1 MQVVLINAYLL
12 AACSLWK
19 EEKLTS
25 TDQNKTETLQAFSS
39 LETVWFW
46 WLNLHCRKREIR
58 NFAVIKTGQKGT
70 NNRASLSEGRLLG
83 SPLEKHYL
91 LFQISEHFPR
101 AVADPIRAS
110 GMFPGPQSSMAPPW
124 HPKEHPQ
131 PCMAAGARGYKGDCP
146 PSITP
151 CAKVPLEE

>member
-25 TDQNKTETLQAFSS
+25 TDQNKTETLQTFSS

-91 LFQISEHFPR
+91 LFQISEHFHVQWQIPLEPVGCFQAPR
-101 AVADPIRAS
+101 AA
-110 GMFPGPQSSMAPPW
+110 W
-124 HPKEHPQ
+124 HRQHTPRSTHSPAWLLEQ
-131 PCMAAGARGYKGDCP
+131 GLTRETALL
-146 PSITP
+146 PSLLVQK
-151 CAKVPLEE
+151 CH